1 MNDRDAHDFRLWYSH
16 TYVRIDGQ
24 VVYVGETQGRSTE
37 GDELELVAMCQTLDG
52 TRVELHI
59 SHLSQVVPLKQVS
72 RIVDTGT
79 RLGQVFMTR
88 SPSRQYKKSIC
99 ESSITTIPPADMSP
113 ALIRNYTHTPLV
125 TYSPQEAKERVLSGT
140 ALWSAVSDKML
151 VGAKRGSPNF
161 SCMWRGRMIGKFA
174 INKGEP
180 DVKTLVISKPNGFLL
195 ESISEALPGVKC
207 RVAR

>member
-1 MNDRDAHDFRLWYSH
+1 MNDRDVHDFRLWYSH
-16 TYVRIDGQ
+16 TYVRIDGW
-24 VVYVGETQGRSTE
+24 VVYVGESRVRSTD
-37 GDELELVAMCQTLDG
+37 GYELELVAMCCTLDG
-52 TRVELHI
+52 TRVELRI
-59 SHLSQVVPLKQVS
+59 NNLSQVVPIKQVS

-88 SPSRQYKKSIC
+88 SPSRQYKKSVC
-99 ESSITTIPPADMSP
+99 GSSVITIPPADVSP
-113 ALIRNYTHTPLV
+113 ALIRNYMHTPLV
-125 TYSPQEAKERVLSGT
+125 AYSPQEAKERVLSGT

-151 VGAKRGSPNF
+151 VGAKRDSPNF

-195 ESISEALPGVKC
+195 ESISEALPGVTC

>member
-24 VVYVGETQGRSTE
+24 VVYVGESRVRSTE
-37 GDELELVAMCQTLDG
+37 GDEIELVAMCCTLDG
-52 TRVELHI
+52 TRVELRI
-59 SHLSQVVPLKQVS
+59 NNLSQVSPIKQVS

-88 SPSRQYKKSIC
+88 RPSRQYKKSVC
-99 ESSITTIPPADMSP
+99 ESSVITIPPANVSA
-113 ALIRNYTHTPLV
+113 ALVRNYIHTPLV

-151 VGAKRGSPNF
+151 VGARRDSPNF
-161 SCMWRGRMIGKFA
+161 SCMWRGRMVGKFA

-180 DVKTLVISKPNGFLL
+180 DVKTLVVSKPNGFLL
-195 ESISEALPGVKC
+195 ESISEALPGVTC

>member
-1 MNDRDAHDFRLWYSH
+1 MNDRDVHDFRLWYSH
-16 TYVRIDGQ
+16 TYVRIDGW
-24 VVYVGETQGRSTE
+24 VVYVGESRVRSTE
-37 GDELELVAMCQTLDG
+37 GDELELVAMCCTLDG
-52 TRVELHI
+52 TRVELRI
-59 SHLSQVVPLKQVS
+59 NNLSQVVPIKQVS

-88 SPSRQYKKSIC
+88 SPSRQYKKSVC
-99 ESSITTIPPADMSP
+99 GSSVITIPPADVSP
-113 ALIRNYTHTPLV
+113 ALIRNYMHTPLV
-125 TYSPQEAKERVLSGT
+125 AYSPQEAKERVLSGT

-151 VGAKRGSPNF
+151 VGAKRDSPNF

-195 ESISEALPGVKC
+195 ESISEALPGVTC